1 MNPIN
6 SDWFRLRHQVAWP
19 LGIFVT
25 ALVICSHLA
34 LADEPSTQSAI
45 PSESARAAL
54 PTPAR
59 TIRLDVK
66 RVLIPVTVTDG
77 MDRPVPD
84 IQRQQ
89 FRIYEDGIEQPVCDV
104 SSEEG
109 PISIGI
115 VLDTSGSMGTKLNQ
129 SLEAIREFTR
139 LSLPNDEFSLTEF
152 NERPSSVL
160 GFTADPRR
168 NETAVAAA
176 RADGATALFDAL
188 YLAMHQMKAASY
200 ARKLLFV
207 LSDGGDNC
215 SRYTRR
221 EVRSLLREG
230 DVRVFALSILHRSRV
245 LEEIADESGG
255 RAYRV
260 RNIKELPELAGRLSA
275 EAHTQY
281 VLSYTPAN
289 PRSDGKYRRVRVEL
303 IRPAGA
309 PPLRTSWRQGYY
321 DTAQ

>member
-6 SDWFRLRHQVAWP
+6 SEWFRLRHQVAWR

-34 LADEPSTQSAI
+34 LANEPSTQSAI
-45 PSESARAAL
+45 PSESPRAAL

-89 FRIYEDGIEQPVCDV
+89 FRIYEDGIEQPICDV

-129 SLEAIREFTR
+129 SLEAIREFH
-139 LSLPNDEFSLTEF
+139 
-152 NERPSSVL
+152 SV
-160 GFTADPRR
+160 
-168 NETAVAAA
+168 
-176 RADGATALFDAL
+176 
-188 YLAMHQMKAASY
+188 
-200 ARKLLFV
+200 
-207 LSDGGDNC
+207 
-215 SRYTRR
+215 
-221 EVRSLLREG
+221 
-230 DVRVFALSILHRSRV
+230 
-245 LEEIADESGG
+245 
-255 RAYRV
+255 
-260 RNIKELPELAGRLSA
+260 ELAER
-275 EAHTQY
+275 
-281 VLSYTPAN
+281 
-289 PRSDGKYRRVRVEL
+289 
-303 IRPAGA
+303 
-309 PPLRTSWRQGYY
+309 
-321 DTAQ
+321 